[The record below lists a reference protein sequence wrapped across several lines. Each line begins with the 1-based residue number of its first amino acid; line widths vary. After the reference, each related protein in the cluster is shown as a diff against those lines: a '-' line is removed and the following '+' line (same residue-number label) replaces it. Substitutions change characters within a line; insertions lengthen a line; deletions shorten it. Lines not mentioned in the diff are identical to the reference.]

1 MNKQPLLILWIC
13 FIFGILISEK
23 LSLSTALVNVFL
35 SFSFLFLVFS
45 FLKIDF
51 FFKIKDYVLA
61 IFFLGLGVFA
71 HELHNK
77 EQIFPN
83 FPNSSE
89 VIFTLDKKL
98 NSNEKNK
105 RYEVKF

>member
-13 FIFGILISEK
+13 FIFGVLISEK
-23 LSLSTALVNVFL
+23 LSLSTALVHVFL

-45 FLKIDF
+45 FLKIHF
-51 FFKIKDYVLA
+51 FFKIKEYVLA

-77 EQIFPN
+77 EQILPN

-89 VIFTLDKKL
+89 VVFTFMNIRNL
-98 NSNEKNK
+98 S
-105 RYEVKF
+105 